1 MNRDFS
7 DGVEML
13 YISNFTRRLGQAAHP
28 YSINIIE
35 EAASKLGWVVFGIS
49 TAVWVILGITSPS
62 LLSLKSNFTAFL
74 FIFLGFILTRL
85 SKTLSIRTFIAW
97 EFLFSLVV
105 MLALVFYPNS
115 SFQYIFL
122 ILPSVAIATVGW
134 FAGALVEVYIVI
146 LLVGLST
153 FSISAPV
160 NSLIFLEMVAG
171 SVFLSLL
178 TWSTTGSLFDLTR
191 WSVNYYE
198 DYREELQRLRAQQ
211 GNFLEVQSALL
222 HSNNELA
229 RMNKQQILL
238 QHAADA
244 ARQAK
249 SDFVAKVSHEFR
261 TPLNMIISYSEMIAG
276 SPSSYGK
283 KLPAALLADISI
295 IYRNAN
301 HLSRLIED
309 VLDLSQIEASRMVIH
324 KERTQAALLVEEAVA
339 VVQPL
344 YLSKKLYLKMDIEA
358 DLPVL
363 YCDPT
368 RIRQILINL
377 LSNSGRF
384 TQQGGVTVKV
394 SKGENSIVFSVR
406 DTGSGIAKEDQG
418 KLFQPFQQVEKTF
431 LRDRSGSGLGLSIS
445 KHLVELHGGSIWL
458 ESELDIGTRIAFS
471 LPLKTDLPALSAP
484 DPAAHP
490 APAQI
495 VNEYSV
501 SDFQARL
508 QKVPAPVVRPRVLI
522 IENGSALSHL
532 FYRYSDMVEVATV
545 DDIQKIRGVL
555 ANTSIQGIII
565 NSPILSG
572 FKQQPDISSLLN
584 ELPEDIPTVLC
595 WQPGKTE
602 IARRLGAVDY
612 LVKPFKITELLDEVH
627 RWGKEAKKL
636 LVVDDDP
643 DLIQLYTR
651 VLQSSP
657 VGYQI
662 LRAETCFDALEIL
675 HSSQPDLMILDLVM
689 PEMTGYDLLREKN
702 DDPAIRDIPV
712 LIVSSTDTVV
722 DSPGS
727 SPILVKGD
735 HALNGQEMV
744 TLLQRIMAILSPEKR
759 LDEPGV
765 PEGSP
770 S

>member
-1 MNRDFS
+1 
-7 DGVEML
+7 ML
-13 YISNFTRRLGQAAHP
+13 NISNFIKQLRQAAHP

-35 EAASKLGWVVFGIS
+35 ETTSKLGWAIWGGATVVWIY
-49 TAVWVILGITSPS
+49 LGIANPR
-62 LLSLKSNFTAFL
+62 LLSLKFNFTALL
-74 FIFLGFILTRL
+74 FILLGLIVTRL
-85 SKTLSIRTFIAW
+85 SKRLSIKTFIAW
-97 EFLFSLVV
+97 ESAFSLAICIS
-105 MLALVFYPNS
+105 LALYPNS
-115 SFQYIFL
+115 TLQYLFL
-122 ILPSVAIATVGW
+122 ILPPLTVAIIGW
-134 FAGALVEVYIVI
+134 FAGAVVEVYVVI
-146 LLVGLST
+146 LLLGCSAFGL
-153 FSISAPV
+153 SAPV
-160 NSLIFLEMVAG
+160 SSDIFMEMVIG
-171 SVFLSLL
+171 SIFLSLL
-178 TWSTTGSLFDLTR
+178 AWSTTSPLHDLTR
-191 WSVNYYE
+191 WSINYYE
-198 DYREELQRLRAQQ
+198 DYREELERLRSQQ
-211 GNFLEVQSALL
+211 SNFLEVQSALV

-229 RMNKQQILL
+229 RMNKQQVLL
-238 QHAADA
+238 HHAADA

-261 TPLNMIISYSEMIAG
+261 TPLNMIISYSEMISG

-295 IYRNAN
+295 INRNAN

-324 KERTQAALLVEEAVA
+324 KERTQAAQLVDEAVA

-344 YLSKKLYLKMDIEA
+344 FISKRLYLKVNVEP

-384 TQQGGVTVKV
+384 TQQGGVTIQV
-394 SKGENSIVFSVR
+394 SRSNNSILFLVQ

-418 KLFQPFQQVEKTF
+418 TLFQPFQQVEKTF

-445 KHLVELHGGSIWL
+445 KHLVELHGGSIGL
-458 ESELDIGTRIAFS
+458 ESEVGIGTKITFC
-471 LPLKTDLPALSAP
+471 LPIKTNLALDMATHQAP
-484 DPAAHP
+484 T
-490 APAQI
+490 QI
-495 VNEYSV
+495 VNEFAV
-501 SDFQARL
+501 SDFQSRL
-508 QKVPAPVVRPRVLI
+508 QKVPAPVVRPRILI
-522 IENGSALSHL
+522 IENGSSLSRL
-532 FYRYSDMVEVATV
+532 FYRYTDLVEVATI
-545 DDIQKIRGVL
+545 DDVQKIRSVL
-555 ANTSIQGIII
+555 ANTAVQGIMI
-565 NSPILSG
+565 NSPILH
-572 FKQQPDISSLLN
+572 DIAQKVEIAEVLRA
-584 ELPEDIPTVLC
+584 LPSDIPAVLC
-595 WQPGKTE
+595 WQPGKIE

-612 LVKPFKITELLDEVH
+612 LVKPFKTTELLEQVY

-657 VGYQI
+657 AGYQV

-675 HSSQPDLMILDLVM
+675 RSSRPDFMILDLVM

-702 DDPAIRDIPV
+702 SDPFIRDIPV
-712 LIVSSTDTVV
+712 LIVSSTDPVI
-722 DSPGS
+722 DSVMS

-735 HALNGQEMV
+735 HELNGQEMV
-744 TLLQRIMAILSPEKR
+744 FLLQQFMAILSPEKK
-759 LDEPGV
+759 LDEPAV
-765 PEGSP
+765 PEESL

>member
-1 MNRDFS
+1 
-7 DGVEML
+7 ML
-13 YISNFTRRLGQAAHP
+13 YISNLTKRLGQAAHP

-35 EAASKLGWVVFGIS
+35 ESTLKLGWVVFGIS
-49 TAVWVILGITSPS
+49 TVVWITLGITSPG
-62 LLSLKSNFTAFL
+62 LLSLKFNVTAFL
-74 FIFLGFILTRL
+74 FILLGLLLTRL
-85 SKTLSIRTFIAW
+85 SKTLSIGTFIAW
-97 EFLFSLVV
+97 EFLFSLIVTA
-105 MLALVFYPNS
+105 ALVFYPNS
-115 SFQYIFL
+115 SLQYIFL
-122 ILPSVAIATVGW
+122 ILPSVAVATVGW
-134 FAGALVEVYIVI
+134 FAGAVVEVYIVI
-146 LLVGLST
+146 LLAGLST
-153 FSISAPV
+153 FNISAPV
-160 NSLIFLEMVAG
+160 NSPIFLGMVIG

-178 TWSTTGSLFDLTR
+178 AWSTTGSLFDLTR

-198 DYREELQRLRAQQ
+198 NYREELERLRSQQ
-211 GNFLEVQSALL
+211 ANFLEVQSALL

-276 SPSSYGK
+276 SPSSYRK
-283 KLPAALLADISI
+283 KLPTALLADISI

-324 KERTQAALLVEEAVA
+324 KERTLAAQLVDEAVA

-344 YLSKKLYLKMDIEA
+344 YLSKKLYLKMDIES

-384 TQQGGVTVKV
+384 TQQGGVTVQV
-394 SKGENSIVFSVR
+394 SKDENSIVFSVT

-445 KHLVELHGGSIWL
+445 KHLVELHEGSIWL
-458 ESELDIGTRIAFS
+458 ESEEGFGTRIAFS
-471 LPLKTDLPALSAP
+471 LPLKTDLPL

-490 APAQI
+490 APAHI
-495 VNEYSV
+495 VNEFSV

-532 FYRYSDMVEVATV
+532 FYRYSDLVEVALV
-545 DDIQKIRGVL
+545 DDIQKIRSVL

-565 NSPILSG
+565 NSPILYDFG
-572 FKQQPDISSLLN
+572 QQADISSLLN
-584 ELPEDIPTVLC
+584 ELPADIPAVLC
-595 WQPGKTE
+595 WQPGKAE

-612 LVKPFKITELLDEVH
+612 LVKPFKITELLDEVY
-627 RWGKEAKKL
+627 RWGKGAKKL

-657 VGYQI
+657 AGYQI

-702 DDPAIRDIPV
+702 NDPTIRDIPV

-722 DSPGS
+722 GSPMN

-735 HALNGQEMV
+735 HELNGQEMV
-744 TLLQRIMAILSPEKR
+744 TLLQRIMATLSPEKR

-765 PEGSP
+765 PGGSP